1 MRGTQ
6 RRKSGRARARQ
17 SAGAAERINGVDWP
31 ARLESYAFLHAHNLI
46 ASLGRLYRSPASLMT
61 IGVIAIV
68 LSFPISFGLVLKNA
82 QQAIGGL
89 EETNRMSVFLK
100 PEISN
105 ENGQKL
111 AGKWAQMPQIRE
123 ARLIT
128 REAGLLEFEH
138 YSGLG
143 EALKSLDFNPLPVV
157 VMIQPRDALSS
168 RAEIQKLIA
177 ELSALP
183 EVDFVQADMEWLV
196 KLQTLLGIMQRTL
209 ITLGVLL
216 SLSVLFVVGNTI
228 RLELHHREHEI
239 LVTKLMG
246 ASNAF
251 VRRPFLYAGL
261 WFGLLGG
268 LTALVLVGVLMVIIQ
283 VPVHQLAALFGH
295 ELTLKF
301 VGFSEALLLLLLSV
315 LIGILGA
322 WIVVASH
329 LRRLRLLGTS

>member
-1 MRGTQ
+1 MYGAQ
-6 RRKSGRARARQ
+6 RRKGGRTRARQ
-17 SAGAAERINGVDWP
+17 SVSIAERINSANLP

-68 LSFPISFGLVLKNA
+68 LSFPLSFSLVLKNA

-89 EETNRMSVFLK
+89 EATSRMSVFLK
-100 PEISN
+100 QDISN
-105 ENGQKL
+105 ETGQKL
-111 AGKWAQMPQIRE
+111 TGKLAQMPQIVE
-123 ARLIT
+123 AHLIT

-143 EALKSLDFNPLPVV
+143 EALKALDFNPLPVV
-157 VMIQPRDALSS
+157 ISIQPRDALSS
-168 RAEIQKLIA
+168 RAEVQKLISV
-177 ELSALP
+177 LNALP
-183 EVDFVQADMEWLV
+183 EVDFIQADMEWLL

-209 ITLGVLL
+209 ITLGALL

-228 RLELHHREHEI
+228 RLELHHRDHEI

-251 VRRPFLYAGL
+251 VRRPFLYTGL

-268 LTALVLVGVLMVIIQ
+268 LTALVLVGILLVIIQ

-295 ELTLKF
+295 DLMLEF
-301 VGFSEALLLLLLSV
+301 VGFSEAMLLLLLSA

-322 WIVVASH
+322 WIVVESH
-329 LRRLRLLGTS
+329 LRRLRSLGTS